1 MVIGIN
7 DRSYNLVG
15 GEVILLNLLTIGAKD
30 IDLGSQ
36 IFPKYYLIEGCWLVG
51 RQTQTKRD
59 ALKSL
64 VSPWGIGRDRWI
76 MNLND

>member
-1 MVIGIN
+1 M
-7 DRSYNLVG
+7 
-15 GEVILLNLLTIGAKD
+15 NLLTIGAKD

-36 IFPKYYLIEGCWLVG
+36 IFPKYYLMEGCSLVR

-64 VSPWGIGRDRWI
+64 VSPWGIGRDR
-76 MNLND
+76 